1 MKQKFLLKTLSERG
15 NGFKIAMN
23 ALNVGRIKLAAAC
36 LDAQRRVISNSVKY
50 ANERVQFNTPIAEFG
65 AIRSKLAEM
74 AMNCYADESASYRA
88 AKILK
93 RITARE
99 AEGCTHQEAELKVLR
114 NMLLNVQF

>member
-1 MKQKFLLKTLSERG
+1 
-15 NGFKIAMN
+15 
-23 ALNVGRIKLAAAC
+23 
-36 LDAQRRVISNSVKY
+36 
-50 ANERVQFNTPIAEFG
+50 
-65 AIRSKLAEM
+65 M

-93 RITARE
+93 ITARE

>member
-1 MKQKFLLKTLSERG
+1 
-15 NGFKIAMN
+15 
-23 ALNVGRIKLAAAC
+23 
-36 LDAQRRVISNSVKY
+36 VKY

-88 AKILK
+88 AKDIED

-99 AEGCTHQEAELKVLR
+99 AEGYTPR
-114 NMLLNVQF
+114 S

>member
-1 MKQKFLLKTLSERG
+1 MLSERG

-88 AKILK
+88 AKDI
-93 RITARE
+93 E
-99 AEGCTHQEAELKVLR
+99 DNCS
-114 NMLLNVQF
+114 

>member
-1 MKQKFLLKTLSERG
+1 
-15 NGFKIAMN
+15 MN

-50 ANERVQFNTPIAEFG
+50 AKEYNLIRLAEFG

-93 RITARE
+93 IE
-99 AEGCTHQEAELKVLR
+99 
-114 NMLLNVQF
+114 